1 MPLPFVGSFSL
12 GCIAMMINFYSLLN
26 LLEGIMEGGTG
37 KVTAFTMLLM
47 GKFVI
52 LAAAVYALSKLVK
65 LDLMA
70 FGIGFFIVA
79 ISATYATS
87 GMQKQEPTD
96 IK

>member
-1 MPLPFVGSFSL
+1 
-12 GCIAMMINFYSLLN
+12 MILNFYSLFN

-37 KVTAFTMLLM
+37 KMTAFTMLLM

-52 LAAAVYALSKLVK
+52 LAALVYGLYFYLH

-87 GMQKQEPTD
+87 GMQKHKPTEHQ
-96 IK
+96 

>member
-1 MPLPFVGSFSL
+1 
-12 GCIAMMINFYSLLN
+12 
-26 LLEGIMEGGTG
+26 MEGGTG
-37 KVTAFTMLLM
+37 KVATFSGLLM

-52 LAAAVYALSKLVK
+52 LAVIVYALYKYLN

-87 GMQKQEPTD
+87 GMQKHEPTD
-96 IK
+96 NK